1 MLKKLIAILIS
12 LLILPLA
19 ISSVFAA
26 KNFERNETVLLS
38 KDDVVEGDYFAA
50 GERITIA
57 GTINGDAYIA
67 GGNVII
73 EGEINGDLIAAG
85 GTVNIRGKVAQ
96 DVRVAGGQVTVSG
109 NVGGNVTLVGGSL
122 EVSDFAKITGS
133 LVSAGGNLSV
143 FAPIGKGA
151 TIGVGAATI
160 GNLING
166 DVTAGVGELALTPSA
181 KVNGDLTYWSDA
193 DVQIQDGAE
202 VLGKTTHNFPQKKE
216 TQEPKKALSGLLAF
230 FKIASFLAA
239 LIIGV
244 ILIKFAPQ
252 FTKVTTETVANKTAL
267 SLGIG
272 LAALIIT
279 PLLILIIAVT
289 IIGIPLA
296 LILLVLFLIT
306 IYLSKIFVSVAIGR
320 KIVETINQK
329 AGNYAVFIL
338 GLLVYTLITLIPI
351 IGSVVAILA
360 VLGGVGAIV
369 ATKKNLYKQLKTKK
383 LI

>member
-1 MLKKLIAILIS
+1 MKKVFLLAF
-12 LLILPLA
+12 LILLA
-19 ISSVFAA
+19 VTFATSAFAA
-26 KNFERNETVLLS
+26 KNFQRNETILVP
-38 KDDVVEGDYFAA
+38 KDEVVEGDYFAA
-50 GERITIA
+50 GERVTIA
-57 GTINGDAYIA
+57 GTVNGDAYVA
-67 GGNVII
+67 GGNVIV

-85 GTVNIRGKVAQ
+85 GTVNIRGKVVQ

-109 NVGGNVTLVGGSL
+109 DVGGNVTLVGGSL
-122 EVSDFAKITGS
+122 EVSDFAKIAGS

-151 TIGVGAATI
+151 TIGVGSATI

-181 KVNGDLTYWSDA
+181 KVDGDLTYWSDA
-193 DVQIQDGAE
+193 DAQIQDGAE
-202 VLGKTTHNFPQKKE
+202 VSGKTTHNFPQKKE
-216 TQEPKKALSGLLAF
+216 KQESKKALGGLLAF

-252 FTKVTTETVANKTAL
+252 FTKATAETVANKTAL

-289 IIGIPLA
+289 IIGIPLT
-296 LILLVLFLIT
+296 LILLALFLIT

-320 KIVETINQK
+320 KIVEMINQK
-329 AGNYAVFIL
+329 VGDYAVFIL

-351 IGSVVAILA
+351 IGAVVAILA
-360 VLGGVGAIV
+360 LLAGFGAIV
-369 ATKKNLYKQLKTKK
+369 ITKKNIYKQLRVKK

>member
-1 MLKKLIAILIS
+1 MKNFFLLAF
-12 LLILPLA
+12 LILLA
-19 ISSVFAA
+19 VTFTTSAFAA
-26 KNFERNETVLLS
+26 NNFQRNEVVLLA

-57 GTINGDAYIA
+57 GTVNGDAYIA
-67 GGNVII
+67 GGNVIV
-73 EGEINGDLIAAG
+73 EGEINGDLITAG

-109 NVGGNVTLVGGSL
+109 DVGGNVTLVGGSL
-122 EVSDFAKITGS
+122 EVSDSAKIAGS

-151 TIGVGAATI
+151 TIGVGSATI

-181 KVNGDLTYWSDA
+181 KVDGDLTYWSDA
-193 DVQIQDGAE
+193 DAQIQDGAE
-202 VLGKTTHNFPQKKE
+202 VSGKTTHNFPQKKE
-216 TQEPKKALSGLLAF
+216 KQESKKALGGLLAF

-252 FTKVTTETVANKTAL
+252 FTKATAETVANKTAL

-289 IIGIPLA
+289 IIGIPLT
-296 LILLVLFLIT
+296 LILLALFLIT

-320 KIVETINQK
+320 KIVEMINQK
-329 AGNYAVFIL
+329 VGDYAVFIL

-351 IGSVVAILA
+351 IGAVVAILA
-360 VLGGVGAIV
+360 LLAGFGAIV
-369 ATKKNLYKQLKTKK
+369 ITKKNIYKQLRVKK